1 MYKLLMLSVL
11 ALAPLAANAN
21 IQSQGDTFSPEKGL
35 DLSSSF
41 AAQRDAIV
49 TALGDGK
56 TYAEISANDRQRVT
70 ASLNRISGL
79 LGDAQSVDQLPQAT
93 KVEVFNEQELI
104 NTVLTQARED
114 SRLVCTREK
123 KVGSHRTTNTCKT
136 VAERRRDQ
144 EESQN
149 ALRRNMRV
157 ACVPGVSCS

>member
-21 IQSQGDTFSPEKGL
+21 IPSDGSAFSPEKGL
-35 DLSSSF
+35 DLSGSF
-41 AAQRDAIV
+41 EAQRDAII
-49 TALGDGK
+49 TALADGK
-56 TYAEISANDRQRVT
+56 TYAEISVQDRQKVT
-70 ASLNRISGL
+70 GSLNRISGL